1 MFGVA
6 VNLEQELRRFKD
18 FETETQIYYTEVE
31 DKSIPTFTNEFWT
44 SKQRCG
50 HSLHEVSYRACFKA
64 ELPTFFIE
72 RFTKPGEVV
81 YDPFLGR
88 GTTALQ
94 ASLEGQIAWGCDIN
108 PLSKVLIEP
117 RLNPPTLDQVQ
128 KRLTEID
135 LSKPKSIRDDL
146 LVFYA
151 PSTLSD
157 LCALRE
163 YFLEKPLLDNVD
175 NWIRMVAL
183 NRLTGHSAG
192 FFSVYTLP
200 PNQAVSIDSQR
211 KINEKRKQTPEVKD
225 IKKLILKKTQTLL
238 KDVTPQEQRVKG
250 HKILTK
256 DCRNTPE
263 ITSDSVSLVVTSPP
277 FLDVVDY
284 AADNWLRC
292 WFIGV
297 DPQSVNLIPAKTL
310 SDWEDFITE
319 VLHELKR
326 ILKPGGK
333 IAFEVG
339 EIQHG
344 KILLEESVVRCG
356 LAAGLKPELIM
367 INAQGFTKTSNIWG
381 VNNATKGTNTNRI
394 VILSK

>member
-1 MFGVA
+1 MNF
-6 VNLEQELRRFKD
+6 EQELRRFKE
-18 FETETQIYYTEVE
+18 FETETLTAYTVVG
-31 DKSIPTFTNEFWT
+31 DLSVPTYTNEFWT
-44 SKQRCG
+44 SKQRGG

-94 ASLEGQIAWGCDIN
+94 ASLEGQVAYGCDLN
-108 PLSKVLIEP
+108 PLSKVLLEP
-117 RLNPPTLDQVQ
+117 RLDPPTLEQVER
-128 KRLTEID
+128 RLEEID
-135 LSKPKSIRDDL
+135 LSNPEDIREDL

-151 PSTLSD
+151 PSTLSE

-163 YFLEKPLLDNVD
+163 YFLNKKELDPVD
-175 NWIRMVAL
+175 KWIRMVAL

-200 PNQAVSIDSQR
+200 PNQAVSVDSQR
-211 KINEKRKQTPEVKD
+211 KINLKRKQTPEPKRVKD
-225 IKKLILKKTQTLL
+225 LILRKTRTLL
-238 KDVTPQEQRVKG
+238 KDVTHGEQQVKG
-250 HKILTK
+250 HKILTQ

-263 ITSDSVSLVVTSPP
+263 IASDSVSLIVTSPP

-297 DPQSVNLIPAKTL
+297 DPRSVNLIPAKTL
-310 SDWEDFITE
+310 SDWEDFITS
-319 VLHELKR
+319 VMRELKR
-326 ILKPGGK
+326 VLKPGGK

-344 KILLEESVVRCG
+344 KVLLEESVVSCG
-356 LAAGLKPELIM
+356 VAAGLKPELIM

-381 VNNATKGTNTNRI
+381 VNNSTKGTNTNRI
-394 VILSK
+394 VILTK